1 MDEGRLASRPTGKA
15 CQASPKEEK
24 GRKGEVPLGGP
35 PGHEQERDREVLCSP
50 CLPPSGLNAS
60 TSHPTPS
67 HQVPACKVII
77 KKLNRITHAGFI
89 LCFSAAATAN
99 YGAIR
104 LPSLANEIRINIVNY
119 SFC

>member
-1 MDEGRLASRPTGKA
+1 MG
-15 CQASPKEEK
+15 QEK
-24 GRKGEVPLGGP
+24 GSLFTLSPLLRSWLPFLLIPQP
-35 PGHEQERDREVLCSP
+35 P
-50 CLPPSGLNAS
+50 
-60 TSHPTPS
+60 HPTHYHP
-67 HQVPACKVII
+67 VPACKVII

-89 LCFSAAATAN
+89 LCFSAAAAAN